1 MQGKNPVYVAQ
12 GGGWKGW
19 QAPKVLLCCF
29 IAPMGAF
36 REVEGRTIWI
46 GRNSYPAPS
55 WPLGALE
62 PGGSLFIPMANGVDE
77 TGRTEPLIRAYI
89 TRYSRNQL
97 IRYSVHR
104 AEGGLVVMRS
114 EKPHIRLARLR

>member
-1 MQGKNPVYVAQ
+1 
-12 GGGWKGW
+12 
-19 QAPKVLLCCF
+19 
-29 IAPMGAF
+29 MGTF
-36 REVEGRTIWI
+36 REVDGQLIWI

-55 WPLGALE
+55 WPLGTLE

-89 TRYSRNQL
+89 TRYSRNHL

-104 AEGGLVVMRS
+104 VEGGLVVMRS
-114 EKPHIRLARLR
+114 EKPHIHLARLR